1 MPMVPIDPSADP
13 ALPAPPARWGS
24 ARVRVTTALLGEST
38 VQVARL
44 AGPWVAVVEPNR

>member
-13 ALPAPPARWGS
+13 ALPVRPAHWGS
-24 ARVRVTTALLGEST
+24 ARVRVTTAFRGEST

-44 AGPWVAVVEPNR
+44 AGPWVAVSEPNR